1 MTNASFHLN
10 LLKQSERLSSSPVR
24 LRVIV
29 PMLAF
34 FSVVGMIVWWGR
46 LFTQNMIMSAKLNEL
61 AAQNEARRTNEK
73 AARDMHAEYLERVA
87 RLKQLDGYAASVRRI
102 GPALAA
108 LAENMPVN
116 VQLLDVSIS
125 EPPPQS
131 LKPAKPTLPPLRG
144 PTNTVERQAFT
155 IEGRTAKPLY
165 AGKLK
170 VTMKDP
176 SFAPLV
182 AELTKET
189 SGIDTYD
196 AAKGEAR
203 ATLFKFEYAM
213 PERQFAPPDENAA
226 KKKKE
231 EAKAK

>member
-1 MTNASFHLN
+1 MTSASFHLN
-10 LLKQSERLSSSPVR
+10 LLKPSERLSSSPVR
-24 LRVIV
+24 IRVII
-29 PMLAF
+29 PMMAF
-34 FSVVGMIVWWGR
+34 FSVVGMIVWWGS
-46 LFTQNMIMSAKLNEL
+46 LFTSAKLKEL
-61 AAQNEARRTNEK
+61 TEQNEARRTNEK

-87 RLKQLDGYAASVRRI
+87 RLRQLDGYAASIRRI

-116 VQLLDVSIS
+116 VQLLDISIS
-125 EPPPQS
+125 EPPPQN

-144 PTNTVERQAFT
+144 PTNTVERQTFT

-203 ATLFKFEYAM
+203 QVRVRDAG
-213 PERQFAPPDENAA
+213 APVRAA
-226 KKKKE
+226 
-231 EAKAK
+231 